1 MRKIHLFAV
10 AGAAVLLTGCPT
22 TKPITNHKPIIP
34 APELDPAAVT
44 APEQTPAQNTAIM
57 PPPPTPTFEPM
68 TDVRSSGG
76 VDSDKVPPK
85 RKKSRTNAKKVAPVK
100 GGNIYIVK
108 SGDTPERI
116 ARRLR
121 IRLSALMDANNL
133 DQASARR
140 LQIGQKLIIPS
151 GAAVRKN
158 AVKPN
163 AKGKNVKKTVN
174 NTAPANTSVGADGM
188 YVVKSGDT
196 PERIARRL
204 RVRLSDL
211 LNANNLDQASARRL
225 QIGQKLVIPGKE
237 NTQVKPVVT
246 PPGEN
251 NGGNGTEVPPAGNTG
266 DNTNP
271 PSNDNA
277 GNNVP
282 SPVDNTGA
290 DTTAPATSEPVL
302 TEVTED
308 ISLEDYAKKH
318 NIDKDWLS
326 KNNSGKTQ
334 FKNGDLIFTP
344 AK

>member
-140 LQIGQKLIIPS
+140 LQIGQKL
-151 GAAVRKN
+151 
-158 AVKPN
+158 
-163 AKGKNVKKTVN
+163 
-174 NTAPANTSVGADGM
+174 
-188 YVVKSGDT
+188 
-196 PERIARRL
+196 
-204 RVRLSDL
+204 
-211 LNANNLDQASARRL
+211 
-225 QIGQKLVIPGKE
+225 VIPGKE